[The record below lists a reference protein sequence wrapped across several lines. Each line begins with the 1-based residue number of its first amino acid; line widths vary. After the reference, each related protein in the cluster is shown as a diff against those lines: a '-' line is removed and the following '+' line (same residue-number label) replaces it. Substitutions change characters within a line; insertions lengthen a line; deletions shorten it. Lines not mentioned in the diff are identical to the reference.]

1 MLLVDGQQ
9 IDRASPGAA
18 GHPSAWRAER
28 GSGHFSRIITL
39 IMRINHITTE
49 YDQAEDRVRLAIA
62 STEKQTYVLW
72 LTRRL
77 TERLVPVL
85 VKDLKVELG
94 DEEATPSDLQ
104 AAQLYAQLEAR
115 ISKKPAKSV
124 AVDAGASQGLVHEM
138 KIKSTANGMRVI
150 EFHCKDMEVA
160 ELVVKPAELRQWLE
174 ALRQAF
180 VNGQWRND
188 VWPAWLQGK
197 PRSKA

>member
-1 MLLVDGQQ
+1 
-9 IDRASPGAA
+9 
-18 GHPSAWRAER
+18 
-28 GSGHFSRIITL
+28 
-39 IMRINHITTE
+39 MRINHITTE

-62 STEKQTYVLW
+62 TTEQQTHVLW

-77 TERLVPVL
+77 TERLVPAL

-94 DEEATPSDLQ
+94 DEDAKPSDVQ
-104 AAQLYAQLEAR
+104 AAQVYAQLEAR

-124 AVDAGASQGLVHEM
+124 TVDVEATHGLVHEM
-138 KIKSTANGMRVI
+138 KIKSASNDMRVI
-150 EFHCKDMEVA
+150 EFHCKGMETA